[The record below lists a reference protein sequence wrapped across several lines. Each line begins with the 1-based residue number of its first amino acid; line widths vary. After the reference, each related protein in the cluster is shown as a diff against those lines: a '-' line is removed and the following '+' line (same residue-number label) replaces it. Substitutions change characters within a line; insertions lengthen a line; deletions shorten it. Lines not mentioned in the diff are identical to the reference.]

1 MKQNRQT
8 YIRRGLLLAVL
19 LAAAA
24 AAGSLWNAA
33 QTAGCRQADLAQI
46 TDLSFL
52 PDAQQAA
59 AGETV
64 KRVCLTFDDGPS
76 ENTRQVLAVLA
87 KEQVPATFFV
97 ISAENNS
104 KDLPLVQQEVAEGH
118 QVALHSASHEYKE
131 IYASTDA
138 YWADIEKLKEALRPY
153 IDVDSIDCLRFPGGS
168 TNTVSRKYGGKGIMQ
183 ELKAQAEAKGYHW
196 VDWNVCADDA
206 VGGKPSASQ
215 IARNV
220 IQGAEDQDQCVVLM
234 HDSSTTRTTA
244 EALPE
249 IITWFR
255 EEGYAFCTVDQV
267 VPLPSKEE
275 AASISG

>member
-168 TNTVSRKYGGKGIMQ
+168 TNTVSRKYGGRGIMQ
-183 ELKAQAEAKGYHW
+183 ELKTQAEAKGYHW

-206 VGGKPSASQ
+206 VGGHPSART
-215 IARNV
+215 IYENIIGDV
-220 IQGAEDQDQCVVLM
+220 GDKTTCVVLM
-234 HDSSTTRTTA
+234 HDTNATRNTTK
-244 EALPE
+244 ALPDV
-249 IITWFR
+249 IAWFR
-255 EEGYAFCTVDQV
+255 THGFQFCTMDD
-267 VPLPSKEE
+267 LF
-275 AASISG
+275 AADAAQ